1 MEPTVGQATEPTYQV
16 DKPSSV
22 DNLKNNIVELIEFIA
37 IVFAILM
44 IIRVFVAEP
53 HKVSGSSMIPNFHDG
68 DYIITN
74 KLAGR
79 VSTPVRGE
87 VLILHDPLDKNKVFI
102 KRVIGLPTETI
113 KISSGKVYI
122 NDQRLE
128 EPYLPQGTVT
138 REQNFLRNEVEKTI
152 PEGNYFVM
160 GDNRG
165 NSSDSRD
172 WGFLEKDLII
182 GQAFLR
188 YWPLDKMMLITIAAK
203 SN

>member
-1 MEPTVGQATEPTYQV
+1 MDPAIEPTYQV
-16 DKPSSV
+16 DKPSSL

-53 HKVSGSSMIPNFHDG
+53 HRVSGSSMVPNFHDA

-79 VSTPVRGE
+79 LSTPVRGE
-87 VLILHDPLDKNKVFI
+87 VVILHDPLDQSKVFI
-102 KRVIGLPTETI
+102 KRIVGLPAETI
-113 KISSGKVYI
+113 KISDGKVYI
-122 NDQRLE
+122 NNQLLE
-128 EPYLPQGTVT
+128 EPYLSQDVIT
-138 REQNFLRNEVEKTI
+138 RGQNFLHEGDVQTI

-172 WGFLEKDLII
+172 WGFLNKNLII

-188 YWPLDKMMLITIAAK
+188 YWPLDKIMLITIGSK
-203 SN
+203 SS